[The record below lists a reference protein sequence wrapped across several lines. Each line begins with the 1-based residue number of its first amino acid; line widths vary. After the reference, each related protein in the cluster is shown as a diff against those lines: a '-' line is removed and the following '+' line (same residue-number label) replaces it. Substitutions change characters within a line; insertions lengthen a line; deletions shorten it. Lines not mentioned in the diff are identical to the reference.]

1 MLDKAAAVL
10 DCFRPDGGAFR
21 LADIV
26 TRTQLTKTTAFRLC
40 HHLVRLGLLERDGE
54 LYRLGGTLFEL
65 GSLVPRRLALR
76 EAALPF
82 LQDLF
87 EATHETV
94 HLAVRDGHEVV
105 YVERIHGHQTLA
117 LPSRIGG
124 RLPLSC
130 TGVGKALLAFSSPE
144 LADEVLAAPLPRL
157 TAHSVSDPARLRTA
171 IEQIQVSALA
181 YEEQEA
187 AIGVSCIASPVFDG
201 PTAVA
206 ALSVA
211 VPLGRFH
218 PAHLAPAVR
227 TAALGLSR
235 VLRAAARSAIDRP
248 LVVPAG

>member
-10 DCFRPDGGAFR
+10 DCYRPDGGAFR
-21 LADIV
+21 LTEIAV
-26 TRTQLTKTTAFRLC
+26 RTGLAKTTAFRLC
-40 HHLVRLGLLERDGE
+40 ADLVRLGLLERDGE
-54 LYRLGGTLFEL
+54 TYRLGGKLFEL
-65 GSLVPRRLALR
+65 GSLVPRRLDLR

-94 HLAVRDGHEVV
+94 HLGVREGHDVV
-105 YVERIHGHQTLA
+105 YIERIHGHEALS

-130 TGVGKALLAFSSPE
+130 TGVGKALLAFSGSE
-144 LADEVLAAPLPRL
+144 LVDEVLAAPLPRL
-157 TAHSVSDPARLRTA
+157 TPHSVTDAARLRTA
-171 IEQIQVSALA
+171 IEQIQVSGLA

-187 AIGVSCIASPVFDG
+187 ALGVSCIASPVFDG
-201 PTAVA
+201 PTAVG

-211 VPLGRFH
+211 VPRARFH
-218 PAHLAPAVR
+218 PARLAPAVR

-235 VLRAAARSAIDRP
+235 VLRAGSGTPRGASS
-248 LVVPAG
+248 

>member
-10 DCFRPDGGAFR
+10 DCYRPDGGAFR
-21 LADIV
+21 LTEIAA
-26 TRTQLTKTTAFRLC
+26 RTGLAKTTAFRLC
-40 HHLVRLGLLERDGE
+40 SDLVRLGLLERDGE
-54 LYRLGGTLFEL
+54 TYRLGGRLFEL
-65 GSLVPRRLALR
+65 GSLVPRRLDLR

-94 HLAVRDGHEVV
+94 HLGVREGHEVV
-105 YVERIHGHQTLA
+105 YIERIHGHQTLS

-130 TGVGKALLAFSSPE
+130 TGVGKALLAFSGSE
-144 LADEVLAAPLPRL
+144 LVDEVLAAPLPRL
-157 TAHSVSDPARLRTA
+157 TPHSVTDAARLRTA
-171 IEQIQVSALA
+171 IEQIQVSGLA

-187 AIGVSCIASPVFDG
+187 ALGVSCIASPVFDG
-201 PTAVA
+201 PTAVG

-211 VPLGRFH
+211 VPRARFH
-218 PAHLAPAVR
+218 PAQLAPAVR

-235 VLRAAARSAIDRP
+235 VLRAGGNTPRGASS
-248 LVVPAG
+248 